1 MSSTHATARPNGILA
16 ARLEPK
22 TEPTP
27 IIPPPNERP
36 PPTPEE
42 RAFLEGQAARE
53 KVMSFHQRSA
63 MKRQWRGNLI
73 LPTKEQQEAY
83 DAIEKLID
91 ISALD
96 RMTC

>member
-1 MSSTHATARPNGILA
+1 MSSIHATARPNGLLA
-16 ARLEPK
+16 AKLSSQKEEPK
-22 TEPTP
+22 P

-42 RAFLEGQAARE
+42 RAALEANAARE
-53 KVMSFHQRSA
+53 KVLSFHQRTA

-83 DAIEKLID
+83 DAIEKL
-91 ISALD
+91 L
-96 RMTC
+96 R

>member
-1 MSSTHATARPNGILA
+1 MSSTHATARPNGVLA
-16 ARLEPK
+16 ARLEQGADKPEAPK
-22 TEPTP
+22 P

-42 RAFLEGQAARE
+42 RAFLEAQAARE

-83 DAIEKLID
+83 DAIEKLLGD
-91 ISALD
+91 
-96 RMTC
+96 CE